1 MAMSDETVS
10 QLNHLVE
17 ICRNGQQ
24 GFHQAAERSG
34 DAHLRL
40 IFADLAH
47 QREQFAAQLRYQV
60 SRLGGR
66 PHDTGTVA
74 GAVHRRWIDVRTA
87 VSGDADR
94 ALIRECERGERFAL
108 ASYKLALDHHLH
120 PDVVELVKEQLAQ
133 IELAYRQLQELYR
146 RVSGRTGVV
155 KRMDAPL

>member
-1 MAMSDETVS
+1 MSDDTVS

-34 DAHLRL
+34 DAHLTL

-66 PHDTGTVA
+66 PHDSGTVA
-74 GAVHRRWIDVRTA
+74 GAVHRRWIGVRTA
-87 VSGDADR
+87 VSSDAER

-108 ASYKLALDHHLH
+108 ASYKLALEHRLH
-120 PDVVELVKEQLAQ
+120 SDVVGLVEEQRAQ
-133 IELAYRQLQELYR
+133 IELAYRQLQELHR
-146 RVSGRTGVV
+146 QVGNQTGVV
-155 KRMDAPL
+155 KRIDAPL